1 MSGPAVQNAVDYF
14 KSDGLKASFSQM
26 NASARAKLSYVCSK
40 EFANKIADILFT
52 GAMISGA
59 VIFAPVSVQ
68 TCVVFGSIA
77 YLKSRFQGEPPKGLL
92 ATEKAKVL
100 AKAAFSALSLVYLS
114 LPLKSAVV
122 IVGAFYH
129 TYGMKEGDLG
139 YSAVKKLKETKNPI
153 IRLLAPVALAAS
165 SDALLT
171 AYAGYHI
178 GRSISQFQVK

>member
-1 MSGPAVQNAVDYF
+1 MSGPAVQRAADYF
-14 KSDGLKASFSQM
+14 KSGGLKASLTEMSE
-26 NASARAKLSYVCSK
+26 SARAKFSYVCSK
-40 EFANKIADILFT
+40 EFAHKVADILFT
-52 GAMISGA
+52 GAMVSGA

-77 YLKSRFQGEPPKGLL
+77 YLKSRFQGEPPEGLL

-100 AKAAFSALSLVYLS
+100 AKAVFSGLSFVYLS
-114 LPLKSAVV
+114 LPLKSAIV
-122 IVGAFYH
+122 IAGAFYH
-129 TYGMKEGDLG
+129 THGMKEGDLG
-139 YSAVKKLKETKNPI
+139 YSAIKKIKETKNPM
-153 IRLLAPVALAAS
+153 IRLLAPLFLAAT